1 MTQLNLLFKI
11 NLDSKLLKFQN
22 GPKMKHYGNS
32 MRKAGLILILKIKNL
47 EKLILMIL
55 IGVNG
60 NLSIPIME
68 ILTINQREDLK
79 AHLKNQIN
87 FCQMG

>member
-1 MTQLNLLFKI
+1 
-11 NLDSKLLKFQN
+11 
-22 GPKMKHYGNS
+22 MKHYGNPT
-32 MRKAGLILILKIKNL
+32 RKNGLALMLEIKSLK
-47 EKLILMIL
+47 KLILMIL

-79 AHLKNQIN
+79 AHLKNQIHSY
-87 FCQMG
+87 QMG

>member
-1 MTQLNLLFKI
+1 
-11 NLDSKLLKFQN
+11 
-22 GPKMKHYGNS
+22 MKHYGNS